1 MIYFDNAATSFPKP
15 PSAIKEALY
24 AMKKQGGNAGRG
36 AHRLSLAA
44 SEKIYT
50 CRERVAALLGIG
62 TPARVIFTGGTTLS
76 LNMAIKGLV
85 PRGAHVLLSELEHNA
100 TRRPVH
106 ALSLERDVT
115 YDTFPVLSKE
125 KDALIRGIRERILPH
140 TAAII
145 CTHASNICSVT
156 LPLAEIGALCR
167 EKGLLFIV
175 DAAQSAGHLPIDMQK
190 MGIHALAVPA
200 HKGLLGIQG
209 CGILALAEGVLPR
222 TIVEG
227 GSGVR
232 SLSPTMPE
240 EPPERY
246 EAGTLPLPAICA
258 LSGGISFLEDY
269 GVENL
274 EKRLQKLFFAA
285 RERLESVDGI
295 EIYQKEHA
303 GAVLLFNK
311 SGISPVGLAATLDK
325 AGIAVRAGLH
335 CAPLAHR
342 ALGTPTE
349 GAVRI
354 SFGPFN
360 TVKELDRLRS
370 AVLDLP
376 TSP

>member
-15 PSAIKEALY
+15 PCVIKEALH
-24 AMKKQGGNAGRG
+24 AMKKQCGNAGRG

-50 CRERVAALLGIG
+50 CREQVAAFFGVG
-62 TPARVIFTGGTTLS
+62 APERVVFTGGTTLS

-85 PRGAHVLLSELEHNA
+85 PRGAHVLLTELEHNA

-106 ALSLERDVT
+106 ALSLERGIT
-115 YDTFPVLSKE
+115 YDTFPVLSGNT
-125 KDALIRGIRERILPH
+125 DALLAGIKERLLPH

-175 DAAQSAGHLPIDMQK
+175 DAAQSAGHLPIDMEK
-190 MGIHALAVPA
+190 MGIHALAAPA

-209 CGILALAEGVLPR
+209 CGILALAEGVLPG
-222 TIVEG
+222 TIIEG
-227 GSGVR
+227 GSGVQ

-274 EKRLQKLFFAA
+274 ERRLKELFFAA
-285 RERLESVDGI
+285 RERLEGIGGI

-311 SGISPVGLAATLDK
+311 SGVSPTGLAATLDK

-342 ALGTPTE
+342 ALGTPE
-349 GAVRI
+349 GGAVRI

-360 TVKELDRLRS
+360 TVRELDRLWR
-370 AVLDLP
+370 VLREN
-376 TSP
+376 

>member
-1 MIYFDNAATSFPKP
+1 MNDMIYLDNAATSFPKP
-15 PSAIKEALY
+15 ARTIKEALL
-24 AMKKQGGNAGRG
+24 AMKRQGGNAGRG

-50 CRERVAALLGIG
+50 CREQVSHLLGVG
-62 TPARVIFTGGTTLS
+62 APERVIFTGGTTLS

-100 TRRPVH
+100 TRRPVR

-115 YDTFPVLSKE
+115 YDTFPVLSRDT
-125 KDALIRGIRERILPH
+125 DALLEDIKARLLPH

-145 CTHASNICSVT
+145 CTHASNICSVS
-156 LPLAEIGALCR
+156 LPLAEIGALCK

-190 MGIHALAVPA
+190 MGIHALAAPA

-209 CGILALAEGVLPR
+209 CGILALAEGILPQ

-227 GSGVR
+227 GSGVH

-258 LSGGISFLEDY
+258 LSGGLFFLKDY
-269 GVENL
+269 GTENL
-274 EKRLQKLFFAA
+274 KKHLEGLFFAA
-285 RERLESVDGI
+285 RERLESVDDI
-295 EIYQKEHA
+295 EIYQREHA
-303 GAVLLFNK
+303 GSVLLFNK
-311 SGISPVGLAATLDK
+311 NGMSPVGLAAILDK
-325 AGIAVRAGLH
+325 AGVAVRAGLH

-342 ALGTPTE
+342 ALGTPAG

-360 TVKELDRLRS
+360 TVKELDRLLR
-370 AVLDLP
+370 VLKH
-376 TSP
+376 TF

>member
-15 PSAIKEALY
+15 PSAIKEALH

-50 CRERVAALLGIG
+50 CRERVAALLGVG
-62 TPARVIFTGGTTLS
+62 APVRVIFTGGTTLS

-258 LSGGISFLEDY
+258 LSGGISFLEGY

-274 EKRLQKLFFAA
+274 EKRLKELFFAA
-285 RERLESVDGI
+285 RERLESIDGV

-360 TVKELDRLRS
+360 TVRELDRLRS
-370 AVLDLP
+370 ALQDLP

>member
-1 MIYFDNAATSFPKP
+1 MSNIIYFDNAATSFPKP
-15 PSAIKEALY
+15 SSAIREALR

-44 SEKIYT
+44 SERIYT
-50 CRERVAALLGIG
+50 CREQVSHLFGVGSPTRI
-62 TPARVIFTGGTTLS
+62 IFTGGTTLS

-106 ALSLERDVT
+106 ALSLESGVT

-125 KDALIRGIRERILPH
+125 KDALIRGIRERLLPH

-156 LPLAEIGALCR
+156 LPLAEIGALCK

-209 CGILALAEGVLPR
+209 CGILALAEGILPQ
-222 TIVEG
+222 TIIEG
-227 GSGVR
+227 GSGVQ

-269 GVENL
+269 GVENI
-274 EKRLQKLFFAA
+274 EMHLQELFFAA
-285 RERLESVDGI
+285 RERLESIDGI

-311 SGISPVGLAATLDK
+311 SGTSSVGLAATLDK

-342 ALGTPTE
+342 ALETPTG

-354 SFGPFN
+354 SFGLFN
-360 TVKELDRLRS
+360 TVRELDRLWR
-370 AVLDLP
+370 VLREI
-376 TSP
+376 

>member
-1 MIYFDNAATSFPKP
+1 MSDVIYFDNAATSFPKP
-15 PSAIKEALY
+15 PSVFRETMHAI
-24 AMKKQGGNAGRG
+24 KKQGGNAGRG

-44 SEKIYT
+44 SERIYT
-50 CRERVAALLGIG
+50 CREQISTLLGVG
-62 TPARVIFTGGTTLS
+62 APDRVIFTGGTTLS

-106 ALSLERDVT
+106 ALSQERGVT
-115 YDTFPVLSKE
+115 YDTFPVLTGDKE
-125 KDALIRGIRERILPH
+125 ALLAGIEARILPH

-156 LPLAEIGALCR
+156 LPLAEIGALCK

-175 DAAQSAGHLPIDMQK
+175 DAAQSAGHLPINMEK
-190 MGIHALAVPA
+190 MGIHALAAPA

-209 CGILALAEGVLPR
+209 CGILALAEGVLPE
-222 TIVEG
+222 TIIEG
-227 GSGVR
+227 GSGVQ
-232 SLSPTMPE
+232 SLSPTMPR

-258 LSGGISFLEDY
+258 LSGGISFLKDY

-274 EKRLQKLFFAA
+274 EKHLKKLFFAV
-285 RERLESVDGI
+285 RERLEGIGGI

-311 SGISPVGLAATLDK
+311 SGASPVGLAATLDK

-360 TVKELDRLRS
+360 TVRELDRLWR
-370 AVLDLP
+370 VLREN
-376 TSP
+376 